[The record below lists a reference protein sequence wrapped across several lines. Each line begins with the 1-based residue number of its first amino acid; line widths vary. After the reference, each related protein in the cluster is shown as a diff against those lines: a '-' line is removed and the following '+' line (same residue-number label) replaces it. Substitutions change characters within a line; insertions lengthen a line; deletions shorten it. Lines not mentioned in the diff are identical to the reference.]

1 MNSIV
6 NFVFKIFLKWFI
18 KNIGTHTHKKKK
30 NPHTH
35 TPYEQ
40 IGPIVWVSFIL
51 TSKVSYCRIKYIEFD
66 LHLR

>member
-6 NFVFKIFLKWFI
+6 NLVCKIFLKWSLRI
-18 KNIGTHTHKKKK
+18 LAHTHTQK

-40 IGPIVWVSFIL
+40 IGPIVWVSIIL
-51 TSKVSYCRIKYIEFD
+51 TSKVSYCRIKYMEFD
-66 LHLR
+66 LRLH